1 MLLDKK
7 VIVVLPAYRA
17 EKTLARTFSEIPREV
32 VDDVLLVDDGSTDG
46 TVDVARE
53 LGIETFVHHQNLGYG
68 ANQKT
73 CYRKALR
80 AGADIVVMVHPDYQY
95 DPRLIPAMAGMIAS
109 GIYDIV
115 LGSRI
120 LGGSA
125 LQGGM
130 PLYKYVFNRLL
141 TGLENLLLGTKISE
155 FHTGYR
161 AFSRRALENLP
172 LLANSNDFV
181 FDNQIL
187 AQAVAF
193 GLRIGEISC
202 PTKYFKEASSI
213 NFSRSCRYG
222 IGVIATSG
230 LFRLWKWRVV
240 SPQIFSEKVEYRLQ
254 SDVSNGPDS

>member
-161 AFSRRALENLP
+161 AFSRLCLITKFLP
-172 LLANSNDFV
+172 RQLHLAC
-181 FDNQIL
+181 
-187 AQAVAF
+187 
-193 GLRIGEISC
+193 E
-202 PTKYFKEASSI
+202 
-213 NFSRSCRYG
+213 
-222 IGVIATSG
+222 
-230 LFRLWKWRVV
+230 
-240 SPQIFSEKVEYRLQ
+240 
-254 SDVSNGPDS
+254 